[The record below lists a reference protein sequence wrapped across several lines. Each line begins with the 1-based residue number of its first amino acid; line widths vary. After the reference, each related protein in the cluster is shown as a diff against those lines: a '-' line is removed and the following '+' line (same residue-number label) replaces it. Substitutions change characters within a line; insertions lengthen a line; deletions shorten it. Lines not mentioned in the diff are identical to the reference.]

1 MLLEKQLTHMV
12 RPSFYN
18 GERLL
23 DSVWDIHTPNT
34 FEWKNVSGHGGK
46 NICMLDPFCVML
58 SPSLSLSSLHAL
70 FGVCFNACD
79 TQNHPKTI

>member
-12 RPSFYN
+12 RPSFYD

-58 SPSLSLSSLHAL
+58 SPS
-70 FGVCFNACD
+70 
-79 TQNHPKTI
+79 